1 MPGKM
6 KNPTTPSKGNSVAA
20 RAAAPGTARSA
31 AARAAAPG
39 QMKKVTKVK
48 KLKGGQ

>member
-6 KNPTTPSKGNSVAA
+6 KNPTSKGNSVAA

-39 QMKKVTKVK
+39 QIKKATKK
-48 KLKGGQ
+48 PKGGQ